1 MTVEE
6 LLVELENLADEIGV
20 TIRFEKGDFD
30 GGYCILRAE
39 RMIVVNKK
47 LSIQRKV
54 SVISLA
60 LNEMGIENVFIKPA
74 VRLFIED
81 EIARARTS

>member
-6 LLVELENLADEIGV
+6 LLVELESLAEEIDV
-20 TIRFEKGDFD
+20 TLRFEKGDFE

-81 EIARARTS
+81 EIAKVRVK